1 MYQQQRYS
9 YITLKQDSRKNGALG
24 VNMPGT
30 DKYLFHKEVIG
41 LQFHLRS
48 SLKKTILLLP
58 FK

>member
-24 VNMPGT
+24 VNMPGM

-41 LQFHLRS
+41 LLFH
-48 SLKKTILLLP
+48 
-58 FK
+58 